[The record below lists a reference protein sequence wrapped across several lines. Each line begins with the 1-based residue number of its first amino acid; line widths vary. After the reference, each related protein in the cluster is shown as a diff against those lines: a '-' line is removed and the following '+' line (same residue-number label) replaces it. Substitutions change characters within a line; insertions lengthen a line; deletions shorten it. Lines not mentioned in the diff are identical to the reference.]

1 MSSDRLIIIGGVA
14 AGTKAAA
21 TARRRNAAAS
31 VVVLQDEA
39 DVAYSA
45 CGMPYHLAECDDIPR
60 RKLIARM
67 PEAFRADGIDMRTRH
82 RVEEIDTKRAIVSV
96 RDLEAGRTYTESYDQ
111 LLIATGAQASPL
123 KASVSPTAPPIVQL
137 RTLADADRIANT
149 LVGVRK
155 LVVLGGGYIG
165 LEMAET
171 AKKLGLDVAV
181 VEMASHVIPTFD
193 EAVSQLVE
201 EELRRNNVQLFTGSR
216 VVELDSG
223 HVVLD
228 NGDRIAAD
236 MVLVATGVRPSTT
249 LATAA
254 GVKLGATGAIA
265 VSPRMLTNV
274 KRIYAAGDCAE
285 SRHVVSDRP
294 VWMPLGDVANRHGR
308 VAGVNMAGGSATFPG
323 VLGTAIFRVFDLAVA
338 RTGLGHADASA
349 AGLSPVCEMIQA
361 PSRARYMSGSKTVQ
375 IHLTVH
381 QLSGKLLGCQVVG
394 ADAVDKTID
403 TVAAAIWGKL
413 TASDLL
419 DLDLAYAPPFS
430 PVFAPVQVAGE
441 VLGKAT
447 RAMRNDLDAAVMRC
461 MF

>member
-1 MSSDRLIIIGGVA
+1 MSSERLIIIGGVA

-21 TARRRNAAAS
+21 TARRRNPAAN
-31 VVVLQDEA
+31 VVLLQDEA

-45 CGMPYHLAECDDIPR
+45 CGMPYHLAESGAIPR
-60 RKLIARM
+60 TKLIARM
-67 PEAFRADGIDMRTRH
+67 PEAFRADGIDMRTCH
-82 RVEEIDTKRAIVSV
+82 RVEEIDVKRAIVSV
-96 RDLEAGRTYTESYDQ
+96 CDLEAGRTYTESYDQ
-111 LLIATGAQASPL
+111 LLIATGAQASAL
-123 KASVSPTAPPIVQL
+123 KVSVSPTAPPVTQL

-155 LVVLGGGYIG
+155 LVILGGGYIG
-165 LEMAET
+165 LEMAE
-171 AKKLGLDVAV
+171 AARRLGLDVAV

-193 EAVSQLVE
+193 EAVARVVE
-201 EELRRNNVQLFTGSR
+201 EELRRNAVQLFTGSR
-216 VVELDSG
+216 VVELDGG
-223 HVVLD
+223 HVILD
-228 NGDRIAAD
+228 NGERIAAD

-254 GVKLGATGAIA
+254 GVKLGTTGAIA
-265 VSPRMLTNV
+265 VSPRMSTNV

-308 VAGVNMAGGSATFPG
+308 VAGVNMAGGTATFPG

-349 AGLSPVCEMIQA
+349 AGLFPVCEMIQA
-361 PSRARYMSGSKTVQ
+361 PSRARYMSGSRTVR
-375 IHLTVH
+375 IHLTVNEH
-381 QLSGKLLGCQVVG
+381 SGRLLGCQVVG
-394 ADAVDKTID
+394 VDAVDKTVD

-413 TASDLL
+413 TAGDLL
-419 DLDLAYAPPFS
+419 DMDLAYAPPFS

-441 VLGKAT
+441 VLGKKT
-447 RAMRNDLDAAVMRC
+447 RAMRNKLDAA
-461 MF
+461 MFRSMF